1 MCKNSD
7 LSHLHEVKAVK
18 HRESDMKLVITGGS
32 GFVAGSIL
40 RQMPNEIE
48 TYALSRQDKPDALPG
63 HIQWIKITTDDKET
77 WADIILR
84 IQPNVIIHTS
94 AMADID
100 ECERQPDL
108 AWEVNVGLTCA
119 LLKSAEKLSCRFIYC
134 STDTV
139 FDGEKGMYTE
149 NDVPLPLNHYA
160 KTKVQAE
167 NEVSQA
173 KTPCVVARLSLVM
186 GFPVL
191 GVGNSFLAR
200 MQKRIEEGK
209 SVPMPEDEFRT
220 PIDVITVGRAL
231 IELAQNT
238 FEGVIHLAGNE
249 RSSRYNMAKII
260 AREMNWDETLIQ
272 PHVITDSLR
281 APRPKDASL
290 SNALA
295 KSILKTPF
303 YGIADGIRLVRNFTA
318 KG

>member
-1 MCKNSD
+1 
-7 LSHLHEVKAVK
+7 
-18 HRESDMKLVITGGS
+18 MKLIITGGS

-40 RQMPNEIE
+40 YQVPPEIE
-48 TYALSRQDKPDALPG
+48 TYALSRQDKPEALPG
-63 HIQWIKITTDDKET
+63 YIQWIKLTTDDKET
-77 WADIILR
+77 WADIVSG

-100 ECERQPDL
+100 ECEKQPDL
-108 AWEVNVGLTCA
+108 AWEVNVGLTRS

-139 FDGEKGMYTE
+139 FDGKKGMYTE

-167 NEVSQA
+167 NEVSQT
-173 KTPCVVARLSLVM
+173 KTSYVIARLSLVM

-220 PIDVITVGRAL
+220 PVDVITVGRAL
-231 IELAQNT
+231 IELAQNS
-238 FEGVIHLAGNE
+238 FEGIIHLAGNE
-249 RSSRYNMAKII
+249 RNSRYNMAKII
-260 AREMNWDETLIQ
+260 AREMNWDETLIR
-272 PHVITDSLR
+272 PHIITDSLR

-295 KSILKTPF
+295 KSILSTSF
-303 YGIADGIRLVRNFTA
+303 HDIANGIRFVRNFTT

>member
-1 MCKNSD
+1 
-7 LSHLHEVKAVK
+7 
-18 HRESDMKLVITGGS
+18 MKIIITGGR

-40 RQMPNEIE
+40 RQISDEIE
-48 TYALSRQDKPDALPG
+48 AYAISRQDKPDTLPE
-63 HIQWIKITTDDKET
+63 HIQWIKFLSNDTMK
-77 WADIILR
+77 WADIIHD
-84 IQPNVIIHTS
+84 IKPDVIIHTS

-100 ECERQPDL
+100 ECEKYPDL
-108 AWEVNVGLTCA
+108 AWQVNVILTQA
-119 LLKSAEKLSCRFIYC
+119 LLKSAEEIACRFIYC

-139 FDGEKGMYTE
+139 FDGTKGMYTE
-149 NDVPLPLNHYA
+149 EDKPVPLNHYA

-167 NEVSQA
+167 EDVLKL
-173 KTPCVVARLSLVM
+173 KTSYVVARLSLVM

-200 MQKRIEEGK
+200 MEKRIEEGK
-209 SVPMPEDEFRT
+209 PVPMPEDEYRT

-231 IELAQNT
+231 LELAQNSY
-238 FEGVIHLAGNE
+238 EGIIHLAGNE

-260 AREMNWDETLIQ
+260 AREMNWDDSLIQ

-290 SNALA
+290 SNTLA
-295 KSILKTPF
+295 KSILKTQF
-303 YGIADGIRLVRNFTA
+303 FDISNGIKLVKEFIK

>member
-1 MCKNSD
+1 
-7 LSHLHEVKAVK
+7 
-18 HRESDMKLVITGGS
+18 MKLLITGGS

-40 RQMPNEIE
+40 RQIPNDIE
-48 TYALSRQDKPDALPG
+48 TYALSRQDKPEALPEY
-63 HIQWIKITTDDKET
+63 IRWMKVTTNDKDA
-77 WADIILR
+77 WANIVLE

-100 ECERQPDL
+100 ECEKQPNL
-108 AWEVNVGLTCA
+108 AWEVNVGLTRA
-119 LLKSAEKLSCRFIYC
+119 LLKSAEQLSSRFIYC

-139 FDGEKGMYTE
+139 FDGKKGMYTE
-149 NDVPLPLNHYA
+149 NDTPSPLNHYA

-167 NEVSQA
+167 YDVSQA
-173 KTPCVVARLSLVM
+173 KISCVIARLSLVM
-186 GFPVL
+186 GFPIL

-200 MQKRIEEGK
+200 MQKKIAEGK
-209 SVPMPEDEFRT
+209 PIPMPKDEFRT
-220 PIDVITVGRAL
+220 PIDVITVGKAL

-249 RSSRYNMAKII
+249 RSSRYDMAKII
-260 AREMNWDETLIQ
+260 AREMNWDETLIH
-272 PHVITDSLR
+272 PHIITDSLR

-295 KSILKTPF
+295 KSVLKTPF
-303 YGIADGIRLVRNFTA
+303 CGIADGMRLVKTFIT

>member
-1 MCKNSD
+1 
-7 LSHLHEVKAVK
+7 
-18 HRESDMKLVITGGS
+18 MKILITGGS

-40 RQMPNEIE
+40 RQMPNDIE
-48 TYALSRQDKPDALPG
+48 TYTLSRQDKPEVLPEYI
-63 HIQWIKITTDDKET
+63 HWIKVTTNDKDT
-77 WADIILR
+77 WSNIILD
-84 IQPNVIIHTS
+84 IQPNAVIHTS

-100 ECERQPDL
+100 ECEKQPDL
-108 AWEVNVGLTCA
+108 AWEVNVGLTRA
-119 LLKSAEKLSCRFIYC
+119 LLRSAEKLSCRFIYC

-149 NDVPLPLNHYA
+149 SDMPLPLNHYA
-160 KTKVQAE
+160 KTKVQCE
-167 NEVSQA
+167 IDVSQA
-173 KTPCVVARLSLVM
+173 KTSFVIARLSLVM

-200 MQKRIEEGK
+200 MQKKIEEGK

-220 PIDVITVGRAL
+220 PIDVITVGKSL

-238 FEGVIHLAGNE
+238 FQGIIHLAGNE

-260 AREMNWDETLIQ
+260 AREMNWDETLIY
-272 PHVITDSLR
+272 PHTITDSLR

-295 KSILKTPF
+295 KSVLTTPF
-303 YGIADGIRLVRNFTA
+303 YDIADGIKLVKNFIT

>member
-1 MCKNSD
+1 
-7 LSHLHEVKAVK
+7 
-18 HRESDMKLVITGGS
+18 MKLIVTGGS

-40 RQMPNEIE
+40 RQISHDIE
-48 TYALSRQDKPDALPG
+48 TYALSRQDKPNPLSE
-63 HIQWIKITTDDKET
+63 HIQWIKITTDDKDT
-77 WADIILR
+77 WANIILE

-100 ECERQPDL
+100 ECEKQPDL

-119 LLKSAEKLSCRFIYC
+119 LLKSAERLSCRFIYC

-149 NDVPLPLNHYA
+149 NDVPLPLNYYA

-167 NEVSQA
+167 NEVLRARTTS
-173 KTPCVVARLSLVM
+173 VIARLSLVM

-200 MQKRIEEGK
+200 MQKKIEEGK

-272 PHVITDSLR
+272 PHIITDSLR

-295 KSILKTPF
+295 KSVLNTPF
-303 YGIADGIRLVRNFTA
+303 YSIVDGMRLVKNFIA